1 VLSQWPAGTVLVLCT
16 GGDEPHCIPVSAALL
31 AGPNRIL
38 IGLAEGRE
46 SLQRLRDDS
55 RVALAIMA
63 EDVVVTAYGTAR
75 VLDEKLSDGVIA
87 VEVAVDRVQDH
98 ARPTFVIEGGVR
110 WRWTDADARTR
121 DQQVREAL
129 ERLAGP

>member
-1 VLSQWPAGTVLVLCT
+1 MLCT